1 MNIKTKTINLSF
13 KTMKN
18 SFLFL
23 ALLLAIGLS
32 LYMSKSAYAD
42 RYDEQINA
50 IKQEIAQYEARA
62 QELNAQASTLASA
75 VAKLANERAALQAQL
90 DLSQAKFDKLTND
103 IAVTEKRITENKDAL
118 GVILADL
125 YVDDDITT
133 IEMIA
138 SSKNI
143 SEYLDRQEYRNTI
156 KDNLNKTIGEIKDLK
171 ASLEEQKKAV
181 AVVLE
186 EQKAQKADI
195 VTKENEQTSLLNAT
209 RGDEAAY
216 RNLMVQKDSQI
227 AELRR
232 QQEEEI
238 ARRLRESGQQSSYQV
253 VPGSSV
259 NGGYPDKWANA
270 PMNAY
275 VDNWGMYSRQ
285 CVSYAAYMVWK
296 NYGNMPYWGGFGN
309 ANQWTGNAIRYGIPV
324 GKLPKAGSI
333 GVIRSGAY
341 GHVAWVDSVQSN
353 GTITIDHYNVNW
365 AGKYARWTNVP
376 ASMFDD
382 YIYFAE
388 W

>member
-1 MNIKTKTINLSF
+1 MKHNTKTI
-13 KTMKN
+13 MK
-18 SFLFL
+18 
-23 ALLLAIGLS
+23 
-32 LYMSKSAYAD
+32 MSKVKLAGVSVLISVLVFTLFSHSVFAD
-42 RYDEQINA
+42 KYDDQINS
-50 IKQEIAQYEARA
+50 IKQEISQFEAKA
-62 QELNAQASTLASA
+62 QELSAQASTLATA

-90 DLSQAKFDKLTND
+90 DLSQAKYDKLTAD
-103 IAVTEKRITENKDAL
+103 ITATEKRIVDNKDAL
-118 GVILADL
+118 GTILADL
-125 YVDDDITT
+125 YVDDDITP

-143 SEYLDRQEYRNTI
+143 SDYIDKQEYRNSV
-156 KDNLNKTIGEIKDLK
+156 KDDLK
-171 ASLEEQKKAV
+171 NTIDEINALKKSLDEQKKSV
-181 AVVLE
+181 SIVLE

-195 VTKENEQTSLLNAT
+195 VAKENEQTTLLNNT

-216 RNLMVQKDSQI
+216 RSLVALKDSQV

-238 ARRLRESGQQSSYQV
+238 ARRIRESGQKSSYQV
-253 VPGSSV
+253 VPGSST

-270 PMNAY
+270 PMNSY

-309 ANQWTGNAIRYGIPV
+309 ANQWTGNAYSYGIPV
-324 GKLPKAGSI
+324 GKVPKAGSV

-376 ASMFDD
+376 ASMFDE
-382 YIYFAE
+382 YIYFGE